1 VVGEG
6 VSSYFY
12 AWKVFSDQQFLKL
25 ELGLVHLWKL
35 TAQNFV
41 TMVHNQHQS
50 ANQES
55 EFEGVKK
62 NRKTI
67 FCKAGPQTIKVVLN
81 NCLFFISSR

>member
-62 NRKTI
+62 TEK
-67 FCKAGPQTIKVVLN
+67 
-81 NCLFFISSR
+81 LFFVRQGLRQLR